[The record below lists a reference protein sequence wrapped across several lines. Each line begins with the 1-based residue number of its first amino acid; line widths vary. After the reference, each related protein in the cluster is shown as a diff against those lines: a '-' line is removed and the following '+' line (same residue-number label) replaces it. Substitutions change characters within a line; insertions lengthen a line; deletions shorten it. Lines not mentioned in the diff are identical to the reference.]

1 MPEQD
6 PSRPARILVV
16 DDDPGLRTLIAA
28 SLADHGFSTA
38 VAENAIQM
46 DQALADSPVDLV
58 VLDVMMPGEDGL
70 SICRRLTAQGGPPV
84 IMLSAVGTETDRIV
98 GLEIGADHYLAKP
111 CSPREL
117 LAHVRAVLRRSSQ
130 PATEDHDRP
139 EGVYCFMGWRID
151 LRAHELVDPN
161 GALINL
167 TDGEFAVLR
176 AFVTHPRRVLSRDQ
190 LLEAARGPHSDAY
203 DRAVDVQVSR
213 VRRKMKSDDDI
224 IRTIRSEGYMFV
236 PRVERAG

>member
-1 MPEQD
+1 MLEQD
-6 PSRPARILVV
+6 PPRAARILVV

-28 SLADHGFSTA
+28 SLADHGFGTT

-46 DQALADSPVDLV
+46 DQALASGPVDLV

-117 LAHVRAVLRRSSQ
+117 LAHVRAVLRRSGH
-130 PATEDHDRP
+130 PRNEEHDRR
-139 EGVYCFMGWRID
+139 EGVYCFMGWKID
-151 LRAHELVDPN
+151 LRAHELVDPH
-161 GALINL
+161 GTLINL

-190 LLEAARGPHSDAY
+190 LLDAARGPHSDAY

-213 VRRKMKSDDDI
+213 VRRKMKCDDDI

-236 PRVERAG
+236 PRVERA